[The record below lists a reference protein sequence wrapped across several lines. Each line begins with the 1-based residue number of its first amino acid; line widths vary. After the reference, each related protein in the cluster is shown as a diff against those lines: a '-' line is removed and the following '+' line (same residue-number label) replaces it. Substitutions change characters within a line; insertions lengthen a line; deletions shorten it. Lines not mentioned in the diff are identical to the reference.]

1 MNGDGSVPSVRP
13 APALTVVGDGSA
25 RFQGILDRASVTNPD
40 ETASAEIY
48 RELVRYN
55 HEYTG
60 EKFSEAILRQ
70 VAERYAH
77 EVRKVAVCRA
87 QFKQAILANLVHQIG
102 LEQGCPRNPQDCAVL
117 LRLHTKGLARGAA
130 RLRTLGVCMDLF
142 ETDNISPWVGDT
154 FQRMGMGLEELM
166 PPSQELVQSVSV
178 VSAVD
183 KPLLGTLREAAMDML
198 NMGQNLLIGIS
209 QRARTR
215 AVCAVYVVVR
225 RAAVGGL
232 LPKNWDICS
241 DLHVTAGKR
250 GSIEWAGKVCN
261 IRPQTM
267 KNHIKVLADY
277 HSYFAPVYQNYGLF
291 SARQE
296 KL

>member
-1 MNGDGSVPSVRP
+1 MNGNGSVPSVRP
-13 APALTVVGDGSA
+13 APALTVVGKGSA
-25 RFQGILDRASVTNPD
+25 SIQGVFDSASVTNPD
-40 ETASAEIY
+40 DTASAEIY

-70 VAERYAH
+70 VAEFYAH
-77 EVRKVAVCRA
+77 EVRKQAVCRA
-87 QFKQAILANLVHQIG
+87 QCKQGILANLVYQIG

-117 LRLHTKGLARGAA
+117 LRLHIKGLARGEAL
-130 RLRTLGVCMDLF
+130 LRTMGVCDKLLK
-142 ETDNISPWVGDT
+142 TDNVSPWVDNT

-166 PPSQELVQSVSV
+166 PPSQELVQSVSL

-183 KPLLGTLREAAMDML
+183 KPLLSTLRKAAMDIL
-198 NMGQNLLIGIS
+198 NTGEKLLIGIN
-209 QRARTR
+209 QRPHTR

-232 LPKNWDICS
+232 LPKNWNICS
-241 DLHVTAGKR
+241 DPHVTAGKR
-250 GSIEWAGKVCN
+250 GSIEWAGEVCK

-277 HSYFAPVYQNYGLF
+277 HSHFAPVYQNYGLF
-291 SARQE
+291 DARQE